1 MASAVDTLLHEGY
14 GARREGKRL
23 DAKRLF
29 VEALDLSRTT
39 EDQDA
44 TAQALTGLGRIERD
58 LGNGDIALKC
68 YEEAAEIYRFRQN
81 VLQFAH
87 TIRHVGDIHYEAHHF
102 DLAELQFREALAIY
116 RAHPETPPL
125 DLANA
130 IRGYAL
136 LKGATGDIQQART
149 LWREAGN
156 LYAQL
161 DVQAGVEESQRKLTA
176 LNALG

>member
-1 MASAVDTLLHEGY
+1 MASAVDTLLHKGY

-23 DAKRLF
+23 EAKRLF
-29 VEALDLSRTT
+29 TEALELSRKA

-44 TAQALTGLGRIERD
+44 TAQALTGLGGIERD
-58 LGNGDIALKC
+58 LGNSHIALKC

-81 VLQFAH
+81 VLQLAH
-87 TIRHVGDIHYEAHHF
+87 TIRHLGDIHYDAHHF
-102 DLAELQFREALAIY
+102 DLAEPQFRKALAIY

-136 LKGATGDIQQART
+136 LKGDTGDIQQART
-149 LWREAGN
+149 LWKEAGD
-156 LYAQL
+156 LYKQVNVL
-161 DVQAGVEESQRKLTA
+161 AGVEESQRRLS
-176 LNALG
+176 ALGHL